1 MLNTETMQLDLF
13 NGVILNTKQQ
23 EQVDDFIKRQATRA
37 ITSQEDIKLTMLLMD
52 EVGFVQGKDYISNFE
67 VYEVTKECQFG
78 YSYNNTD
85 YMHEVTYTQ
94 SSGNVF
100 LWVNTINNGELKTYK
115 SSVDKEG
122 DKLMCT
128 SVTSQYRHYKPSSL
142 LVKYKEHNQR
152 IVGKLEYKN
161 KENIALNNI
170 VAKYQTLYPEAKIKI
185 SSDYYRSRRNYDSFP
200 IVEVKFPS
208 GSWVSF
214 QLGYS
219 NNLEEVR
226 FYKKYDAQSE
236 TTKDLLDRFN
246 NQKA

>member
-1 MLNTETMQLDLF
+1 MSNAIQLDLF
-13 NGVILNTKQQ
+13 HGVLLTTEQQQ
-23 EQVDDFIKRQATRA
+23 EVNRFIKEQAERA
-37 ITSQEDIKLTMLLMD
+37 VKAEKRVSEIILMLD
-52 EVGFVQGKDYISNFE
+52 EAGFVYGQDYSSDFE
-67 VYEVTKECQFG
+67 VKEVTKKQRFG
-78 YSYNNTD
+78 YGYNNTD
-85 YMHEVTYTQ
+85 YNHEVTFTQ

-100 LWVNTINNGELKTYK
+100 LWVNTINGGKLKTYK
-115 SSVDKEG
+115 SSVDREG

-152 IVGKLEYKN
+152 ILNELEYKN
-161 KENIALNNI
+161 KENIALDNI
-170 VAKYQTLYPEAKIKI
+170 VAKYQTLYPDATVTIG
-185 SSDYYRSRRNYDSFP
+185 SDYYRSRRNYDSFP
-200 IVEVKFPS
+200 IVEIKFPS

-236 TTKDLLDRFN
+236 TNADLLERFN

>member
-1 MLNTETMQLDLF
+1 MFFFGLIPL
-13 NGVILNTKQQ
+13 
-23 EQVDDFIKRQATRA
+23 
-37 ITSQEDIKLTMLLMD
+37 
-52 EVGFVQGKDYISNFE
+52 IS
-67 VYEVTKECQFG
+67 
-78 YSYNNTD
+78 
-85 YMHEVTYTQ
+85 
-94 SSGNVF
+94 
-100 LWVNTINNGELKTYK
+100 GELKTYK

-142 LVKYKEHNQR
+142 LTKYKEHNQR
-152 IVGKLEYKN
+152 IVGELEHKN

-185 SSDYYRSRRNYDSFP
+185 GSDYYRSRRNYDSFP
-200 IVEVKFPS
+200 IVEIKFPS

-236 TTKDLLDRFN
+236 TNKDLLDRFN
-246 NQKA
+246 NQKVK

>member
-1 MLNTETMQLDLF
+1 MSNAIQLDLF
-13 NGVILNTKQQ
+13 HGKVLTVEQQ
-23 EQVDDFIKRQATRA
+23 EEVNRFIKSQAERA
-37 ITSQEDIKLTMLLMD
+37 IKDEKRVNETMLMLD
-52 EVGFVQGKDYISNFE
+52 EAGFVYGQDYSSNFE
-67 VYEVTKECQFG
+67 VEEVTKEQRFG
-78 YSYNNTD
+78 YGYNNTD
-85 YMHEVTYTQ
+85 YEFEVTYTR

-152 IVGKLEYKN
+152 IVGELAHTKKQT
-161 KENIALNNI
+161 IALHNI
-170 VAKYQTLYPEAKIKI
+170 VAKYQKLYPKAKVTI
-185 SSDYYRSRRNYDSFP
+185 SSDYYRRSYQDFP
-200 IVEVKFPS
+200 IVIVTFKS
-208 GSWVSF
+208 GSSVSF

-219 NNLEEVR
+219 NNMEEVR

-236 TTKDLLDRFN
+236 TTKELLNRFN
-246 NQKA
+246 TQKAR

>member
-1 MLNTETMQLDLF
+1 MSNAIQLDLF
-13 NGVILNTKQQ
+13 HGKVLTVEQQEEVNRFIKQQ
-23 EQVDDFIKRQATRA
+23 GERAVKAEKRMNG
-37 ITSQEDIKLTMLLMD
+37 IISLLD
-52 EVGFVQGKDYISNFE
+52 EAGFVYGKDYGSNFE
-67 VYEVTKECQFG
+67 IEEVTREVNFG
-78 YSYNNTD
+78 YSYDNTN
-85 YMHEVTYTQ
+85 YKYEVTYTQ
-94 SSGNVF
+94 NTGNVF
-100 LWVNTINNGELKTYK
+100 LWVNTIQSGELKTYK
-115 SSVDKEG
+115 SSVDRDG

-152 IVGKLEYKN
+152 ILNELEYKN
-161 KENIALNNI
+161 KENIALDNI

-185 SSDYYRSRRNYDSFP
+185 GSDYYRSRRNYDSFP
-200 IVEVKFPS
+200 IVEIKFPS

-236 TTKDLLDRFN
+236 TNADLLERFN